1 MARLKALGQAMA
13 FLSSMLLLPGCG
25 KSDAPQIDEAQ
36 KAGREAASF
45 PQADEDYFHDMDNG
59 PALSPEAIKGRN
71 MWLVWTGGNDRQWDE
86 LARHTTLGYHDLL
99 KVVTSHP
106 SQNYCVEY
114 GKDYG
119 KEYGKEDGKCDRDS
133 RWRWLGAVNE
143 PCFDKPTGPDPA
155 RFGLWLD
162 VRRKDCPP
170 DPFENEEKYPGV
182 KIGARGRTFPDGTK
196 LPVGSYFGYATGIVG
211 LRLFPNPDF
220 DQKAK
225 DHWDPERY
233 YTDPDYYNDPDL
245 VRPYRVGM
253 SCGMCHVGP
262 SPIHPP
268 ADPAHPEWAN
278 LSSTVGAQYLW
289 FGRLFAYRADLKD
302 FLHQVMNSYAPGTTE
317 TSIVSTDYID
327 NPRSN
332 NAIYN
337 FGARLEVAKRW
348 GKETL
353 KGPEL
358 KNEQLPGF
366 FDPPDTAL
374 VPRILKDGA
383 DSVGALAALSRVY
396 VNIGLY
402 SEDWFTHF
410 NPSFGGKPITPFQI
424 ENAEKNSAYWRATE
438 AGTPFM
444 AAYLTEAGRPDRLK
458 DAPGGDQYLKAD
470 ETTLKRGKIAFADFC
485 ARCHSSKLPEFAW
498 KAMEPGGCSG
508 PDYLTCFK
516 RYWDLTKT
524 GEFKEKMREIVLA
537 PDFLENNYLST
548 DARIP
553 VTLLRTNACSPLGT
567 NAIRNNIWDNF
578 SSQTYKDLPSV
589 GEITVQDP
597 FTGERSHYK
606 MPGGGLGY
614 TRVPSLISIWST
626 APFLLNN
633 QLGPFDED
641 PSVESR
647 MKSFEASIEQLLW
660 PEKRRQDPGL
670 DGFIWRTNERS
681 FIKIPKRAVPVQLS
695 NIFDKVP
702 TLARVLKDPIS
713 LLFDKDGVY
722 EIGPIPKGFPI
733 NLGNFQ
739 PLVDIEESDVP
750 KKIAH
755 IKNVGDLLLEV
766 GKNLPLPGPGASD
779 EKLLDWLKNVREPLL
794 KLSKC
799 PDFVV
804 NRGHYF
810 GTAKFNETEGLTD
823 DERSFGQEPYLSDED
838 KRALIEF
845 IKTF

>member
-1 MARLKALGQAMA
+1 
-13 FLSSMLLLPGCG
+13 
-25 KSDAPQIDEAQ
+25 
-36 KAGREAASF
+36 
-45 PQADEDYFHDMDNG
+45 
-59 PALSPEAIKGRN
+59 
-71 MWLVWTGGNDRQWDE
+71 
-86 LARHTTLGYHDLL
+86 
-99 KVVTSHP
+99 
-106 SQNYCVEY
+106 
-114 GKDYG
+114 
-119 KEYGKEDGKCDRDS
+119 
-133 RWRWLGAVNE
+133 
-143 PCFDKPTGPDPA
+143 
-155 RFGLWLD
+155 
-162 VRRKDCPP
+162 
-170 DPFENEEKYPGV
+170 
-182 KIGARGRTFPDGTK
+182 
-196 LPVGSYFGYATGIVG
+196 
-211 LRLFPNPDF
+211 
-220 DQKAK
+220 
-225 DHWDPERY
+225 
-233 YTDPDYYNDPDL
+233 
-245 VRPYRVGM
+245 
-253 SCGMCHVGP
+253 
-262 SPIHPP
+262 
-268 ADPAHPEWAN
+268 
-278 LSSTVGAQYLW
+278 
-289 FGRLFAYRADLKD
+289 
-302 FLHQVMNSYAPGTTE
+302 
-317 TSIVSTDYID
+317 
-327 NPRSN
+327 
-332 NAIYN
+332 
-337 FGARLEVAKRW
+337 
-348 GKETL
+348 
-353 KGPEL
+353 
-358 KNEQLPGF
+358 
-366 FDPPDTAL
+366 
-374 VPRILKDGA
+374 
-383 DSVGALAALSRVY
+383 
-396 VNIGLY
+396 
-402 SEDWFTHF
+402 
-410 NPSFGGKPITPFQI
+410 
-424 ENAEKNSAYWRATE
+424 
-438 AGTPFM
+438 
-444 AAYLTEAGRPDRLK
+444 
-458 DAPGGDQYLKAD
+458 
-470 ETTLKRGKIAFADFC
+470 
-485 ARCHSSKLPEFAW
+485 
-498 KAMEPGGCSG
+498 MEPGGCSG

>member
-1 MARLKALGQAMA
+1 MGRLKMLGGGLAILAAMVL
-13 FLSSMLLLPGCG
+13 LSGCNLLDAKS
-25 KSDAPQIDEAQ
+25 KSDIPLDEAQ
-36 KAGREAASF
+36 TAGRDAATF
-45 PQADEDYFHDMDNG
+45 PHADEDYFRDMDNG
-59 PALSPEAIKGRN
+59 ISLTKEAIKGRN
-71 MWLVWTGGNDRQWDE
+71 MWMVWTGGNDRFWDKV
-86 LARHTTLGYHDLL
+86 TPSSLGTFDLL
-99 KVVTSHP
+99 KIVTSHP
-106 SQNYCVEY
+106 SQTYCY
-114 GKDYG
+114 
-119 KEYGKEDGKCDRDS
+119 GKCDRDS

-143 PCFDKPTGPDPA
+143 PCFEKPTGPDPN

-162 VRRKDCPP
+162 VRRNDCPP
-170 DPFENEEKYPGV
+170 DPFEDETKYPGV
-182 KIGARGRTFPDGTK
+182 KIGARGKPIGDGK
-196 LPVGSYFGYATGIVG
+196 VLPVGSYYGYATGIVG

-220 DQKAK
+220 DEKAAK
-225 DHWDPERY
+225 NWDPERY
-233 YTDPDYYNDPDL
+233 YTDPDYYNDPRL

-253 SCGMCHVGP
+253 ACSFCHIGP

-268 ADPAHPEWAN
+268 KDPANPEWADLN
-278 LSSTVGAQYLW
+278 ATVGAQYLW
-289 FGRLFAYRADLKD
+289 MDRVFVYSANKGD
-302 FLHQVMNSYAPGTTE
+302 FLYQLVRSYPPGTMD
-317 TSIVSTDYID
+317 TSLVSTDYIN
-327 NPRSN
+327 NPRTM
-332 NAIYN
+332 NAIYDL
-337 FGARLEVAKRW
+337 GPRIEIAHRW
-348 GKETL
+348 GREVL
-353 KGPEL
+353 AGGEL
-358 KNEQLPGF
+358 DNKQLPGT
-366 FDPPDTAL
+366 FDPPNISWS
-374 VPRILKDGA
+374 PRVLKDGS
-383 DSVGALAALSRVY
+383 DSVGALGALNRVY
-396 VNIGLY
+396 LNIGTY
-402 SEDWFTHF
+402 SEEWLTHF
-410 NPSFGGKPITPFQI
+410 NPFFGGNPITPI
-424 ENAEKNSAYWRATE
+424 KIKDAEKNSAYWRATE

-553 VTLLRTNACSPLGT
+553 VTLLRTNACSSLGT